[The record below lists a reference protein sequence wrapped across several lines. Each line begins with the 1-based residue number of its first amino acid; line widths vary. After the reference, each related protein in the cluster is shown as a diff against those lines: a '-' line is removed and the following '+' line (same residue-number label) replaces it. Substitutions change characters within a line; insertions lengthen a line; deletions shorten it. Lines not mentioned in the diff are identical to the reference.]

1 MSAPRLTPTP
11 ARLAAGGV
19 ALAAALALGA
29 ALYAAGR
36 EGTSGTCAAAAATA
50 ARVAPL
56 ARGEVAALQVDPAP
70 KPAPAIA
77 FTGPDGQPRTLADLK
92 GRTVLLN
99 LWATWCAP
107 CKAEMP
113 ALDRLQ
119 GELGGDAF
127 EVVALNVDTRNLDRP
142 PAWMKENGIARLA
155 YYSDPA
161 GRVLPVLQK
170 SGEVVGLPTTLLIDP
185 AGCEVGVMK
194 GPAEWSSTDAL
205 ALVRAALGRKP
216 AT

>member
-1 MSAPRLTPTP
+1 MSSPRLASPRKT
-11 ARLAAGGV
+11 RLALAGGLV
-19 ALAAALALGA
+19 AVLGLGA
-29 ALYAAGR
+29 ALYGL
-36 EGTSGTCAAAAATA
+36 SGGSNGGACPLGAATA

-56 ARGEVAALQVDPAP
+56 ARGEVAALQVDAAP

-119 GELGGDAF
+119 GEVGGRDF
-127 EVVALNVDTRNLDRP
+127 EVVALNLDTRNLDRP
-142 PAWMKENGIARLA
+142 PLWMKENGIARLA
-155 YYSDPA
+155 YYSDPG
-161 GRVLPVLQK
+161 GRALPVLQK

-185 AGCEVGVMK
+185 AGCEIGVMK
-194 GPAEWSSTDAL
+194 GPAEWASEDAL
-205 ALVRAALGRKP
+205 RLVRAAIGRG
-216 AT
+216 